1 MATRNAGRGTL
12 RVSWLGAA
20 KFFLAGW
27 RLSCIFLVP
36 PSVILYFV
44 HSSKGL
50 LFLLSA
56 LALVP
61 LAAILGGATEELAIH
76 AGPAAGGLTNATL
89 GNAPELILGF
99 FLLRAGHIE
108 ALKAS
113 IAGSIIGELLLVFGL
128 AVILGG
134 IGREKQV
141 FNRVAVGA
149 STTMLVLA
157 VVGLVMPALFDLSV
171 FGSMQPGGAA
181 TERLSFLTAL
191 ILIGSYFASFIFIFR
206 THRDL
211 FRSPARASAQVTAA
225 AAVLVLVVCGGLIA
239 FESAV
244 LVGGIES
251 VTRALGWTERFVGM
265 FVIAIIGN
273 AAEHSTAVTMAIKD
287 KMDLALNI
295 ALGSST
301 QVALFVAPLLVI
313 ASHFTQHGMS
323 LVFPL
328 LEVVAVVI
336 SVAVATLVSFDGE
349 TNWFEGVLLISVYA
363 ILAVFFFYSPAA

>member
-1 MATRNAGRGTL
+1 
-12 RVSWLGAA
+12 
-20 KFFLAGW
+20 
-27 RLSCIFLVP
+27 
-36 PSVILYFV
+36 
-44 HSSKGL
+44 
-50 LFLLSA
+50 
-56 LALVP
+56 
-61 LAAILGGATEELAIH
+61 
-76 AGPAAGGLTNATL
+76 
-89 GNAPELILGF
+89 
-99 FLLRAGHIE
+99 
-108 ALKAS
+108 
-113 IAGSIIGELLLVFGL
+113 LLVIGL
-128 AVILGG
+128 AVFLGG

-211 FRSPARASAQVTAA
+211 FRSPVRASAQVTAA
-225 AAVLVLVVCGGLIA
+225 AVVLVLVVCGGLIA

-251 VTRALGWTERFVGM
+251 VTHALGWTERFVGL

-313 ASHFTQHGMS
+313 ASHFTQRRMS

>member
-1 MATRNAGRGTL
+1 M
-12 RVSWLGAA
+12 A
-20 KFFLAGW
+20 KFFLADW

-50 LFLLSA
+50 LFLISA

-113 IAGSIIGELLLVFGL
+113 ITGSIIGELLLVFGL
-128 AVILGG
+128 AVFLGG

-149 STTMLVLA
+149 STTMLALA

-211 FRSPARASAQVTAA
+211 FRSPVRASAQVTAA

-244 LVGGIES
+244 LVGGIQS
-251 VTRALGWTERFVGM
+251 VTRALGWTERFVGLLCYRPYRQRRRA
-265 FVIAIIGN
+265 FDRGDNGDQRQDGSCPQYCARQQHTGGPLRCPVACDCLSL
-273 AAEHSTAVTMAIKD
+273 HSARDVAGVSATRSCGGR
-287 KMDLALNI
+287 DLRRS
-295 ALGSST
+295 GDPG
-301 QVALFVAPLLVI
+301 FFRWRDELV
-313 ASHFTQHGMS
+313 
-323 LVFPL
+323 
-328 LEVVAVVI
+328 
-336 SVAVATLVSFDGE
+336 
-349 TNWFEGVLLISVYA
+349 
-363 ILAVFFFYSPAA
+363 